1 MKLAALARDHGVGD
15 ADVVPAEFGLGAGLV
30 ANGAAWVLLDR
41 DAARGLGP
49 ALAWALRRPNHE
61 GVTELHVLAEEATGL
76 LARRAAAFRL
86 PVHVWRLDDRTLVPA
101 IAEPLVPAVGVAAD
115 GIEWAMLRALIVEA
129 GAQPVVEHGVLS
141 GEVDGLEVCRVVTDA
156 ESGATRLEVGIGAHD
171 REAFQLLHGDRPTVE
186 ALADVVQ
193 FVAEQR
199 RPGARPHPLNL
210 LAKER
215 ALRAAL
221 VADPSIIGATDV
233 RIAAPPVPRVN
244 VKDAVPCVAI
254 ATLAG
259 IDVTV
264 VCSSGVDLDVVPFA
278 TDAQLVCGTSESIV
292 VVPHRDL
299 LPVQELVAAAASAP
313 VRMVGVDTYAVDA
326 ARTAAP

>member
-1 MKLAALARDHGVGD
+1 M
-15 ADVVPAEFGLGAGLV
+15 

-86 PVHVWRLDDRTLVPA
+86 PVHVWRVEDRTLAPA
-101 IAEPLVPAVGVAAD
+101 TADHLEPVDPPAVDVAQ
-115 GIEWAMLRALIVEA
+115 WPMLRALIVEA

-141 GEVDGLEVCRVVTDA
+141 GEVDGLEVCRVVTDV

-210 LAKER
+210 LAQER

-221 VADPSIIGATDV
+221 VAEPSIIGASDV
-233 RIAAPPVPRVN
+233 RIAAPPIPRTN
-244 VKDAVPCVAI
+244 VKDSVPCVAI
-254 ATLAG
+254 ATFAG
-259 IDVTV
+259 VDVTV

-278 TDAQLVCGTSESIV
+278 TDAQLVCATESSMV
-292 VVPHRDL
+292 VVPRRDL
-299 LPVQELVAAAASAP
+299 LPVQELVAAAAAVP
-313 VRMVGVDTYAVDA
+313 VRMFGVDAHAVDA
-326 ARTAAP
+326 ARAAAP